1 MPISRRQLLAG
12 ATGLAAL
19 HALRDTAAA
28 ETAEATAPA
37 TPAPAAAHPEDKT
50 LPPVPLDEPIDGP
63 VYLKCGPMIGH
74 TTQDRALLWAKA
86 SNAAK
91 LTVRISTDAGLANAR
106 IVQGPA
112 LTADTAFAGTVEITD
127 LQPATRYYYSVLL
140 DGEPVSPRPYPSFHT
155 TVAPGTPGKM
165 RFAFVSCVGD
175 RDYHAAAAWGELA
188 ARRNIDLLLML
199 GDNHYANSTDLQKQR
214 AYYLMHRSV
223 GGFQALTAQV
233 PCYAVWDDHDF
244 GHNDSD
250 TTEPNKETS
259 LRAFKEWW
267 ANPSYG
273 EENVPGVYFK
283 FSRGDVDF
291 FMLDVRYHRSPD
303 KAEKNDQKTM
313 LGDAQ
318 FAWLKREL
326 KASKAKLKFIASGSV
341 FDSKGSLD
349 SWALYPHARRA
360 LLDFLREEV
369 GDGVILISGDR
380 HFSAG
385 YQVEGRF
392 IEITSGPMGSS
403 NATATVTDELWLS
416 CSTGRM
422 WSIFEVDTTKPEPA
436 VAYELWMAGQGRLER
451 RELTW
456 EQVNGRA
463 KIPPSPAL
471 PRVPA
476 LKKPAPTSSAPA
488 QPS

>member
-1 MPISRRQLLAG
+1 MHISRRQLLAG

-19 HALRDTAAA
+19 QALG
-28 ETAEATAPA
+28 ETPVAS
-37 TPAPAAAHPEDKT
+37 TPAPAPAHPEDKN
-50 LPPVPLDEPIDGP
+50 LPPVPADEPIDGP
-63 VYLKCGPMIGH
+63 VFLKCGPLVGH
-74 TTQDRALLWAKA
+74 TTGDRALLWAKA

-91 LTVRISTDAGLANAR
+91 LTIKIGTTPDLAQAR
-106 IVQGPA
+106 VVQGPA
-112 LTADTAFAGTVEITD
+112 LTADTAFAGTVEVTE
-127 LQPATRYYYSVLL
+127 LQPSTRYFYAVLL
-140 DGEPVSPRPYPSFHT
+140 DGEPATLRPHPSFVT
-155 TVAPGTPGKM
+155 APAPGTPGKF

-199 GDNHYANSTDLQKQR
+199 GDNHYANSTDLKKQR

-223 GGFQALTAQV
+223 RGFQDLTAHV

-250 TTEPNKETS
+250 TTEPGKETS

-273 EENVPGVYFK
+273 EENVPGCYFK

-303 KAEKNDQKTM
+303 KAEKNDQKTV
-313 LGDAQ
+313 LGEAQ
-318 FAWLKREL
+318 FEWLKREL
-326 KASKAKLKFIASGSV
+326 KASKAKFKFIASGSV

-360 LLDFLREEV
+360 LLDFLRNEV
-369 GDGVILISGDR
+369 GDGVVLISGDR

-403 NATATVTDELWLS
+403 NATATITDELWLS

-422 WSIFEVDTTKPEPA
+422 WSIFEIDTTKPSPA
-436 VAYELWMAGQGRLER
+436 VAYELWMAGSGRIER

-456 EQVNGRA
+456 DEVNGRA
-463 KIPPSPAL
+463 KIALSPPL
-471 PRVPA
+471 PRVPPA
-476 LKKPAPTSSAPA
+476 KKPAPAVTL
-488 QPS
+488 